1 MTSEAKEVNINFLCL
16 ASIGLSDLRGQIGLK
31 QPQRPFTFSPKGM
44 KGLQLYPRQNQ
55 RPKPTM
61 ITQDIKL
68 IAFIMW
74 LNMTDLLT
82 PLKKIIIIS
91 KVMMKAKMSGGLS

>member
-1 MTSEAKEVNINFLCL
+1 M
-16 ASIGLSDLRGQIGLK
+16 
-31 QPQRPFTFSPKGM
+31 M
-44 KGLQLYPRQNQ
+44 
-55 RPKPTM
+55 
-61 ITQDIKL
+61 TQDIKL
-68 IAFIMW
+68 MAFIMW